1 MEFMNNRVLVLACTM
16 VALTACM
23 AELQQADA
31 QDDPRPPDRPKVER
45 DGGPKDFRFPFDGPP
60 PKEGLRKPMP
70 PFQPGQ
76 PGFDDPW
83 GGRPPHGG
91 EGAKPPRGGEM
102 PGPPDGP
109 HGGPRGPLS
118 PAMPGTP
125 GFDGPPPPL
134 EPPRGP
140 VFPTMPGLPQWLP
153 VVSGHD
159 PQEHQMNQE
168 EYELARKTTELT
180 MRYRHAPAEQREQ
193 VKKELTDSVNR
204 HFEVRQQRRELQLK
218 RLEEELQR
226 LRESIQA
233 RNEAREQI
241 VNRRIAELL
250 GDKDDLSF

>member
-23 AELQQADA
+23 TELQQADA
-31 QDDPRPPDRPKVER
+31 QDDPRPSDRPKVER
-45 DGGPKDFRFPFDGPP
+45 DGGPKEFRPPFDGPP

-109 HGGPRGPLS
+109 HGGPRGPLF
-118 PAMPGTP
+118 PAPGTP
-125 GFDGPPPPL
+125 GFAGPPP
-134 EPPRGP
+134 RSK
-140 VFPTMPGLPQWLP
+140 VRCFRRCR
-153 VVSGHD
+153 VYRSGCRSVRYD
-159 PQEHQMNQE
+159 PQEHQMNME

-193 VKKELTDSVNR
+193 VKKELTDLVNR

>member
-1 MEFMNNRVLVLACTM
+1 MNNRGLVLACTM
-16 VALTACM
+16 VALAACM
-23 AELQQADA
+23 TELRTADA
-31 QDDPRPPDRPKVER
+31 QDDPRPSDRPKIER
-45 DGGPKDFRFPFDGPP
+45 DGGPKEFLPPFDGPP

-83 GGRPPHGG
+83 GARPPRGD
-91 EGAKPPRGGEM
+91 EGAKPPRSGEM
-102 PGPPDGP
+102 PRPPDGP
-109 HGGPRGPLS
+109 HGGPRGS
-118 PAMPGTP
+118 MFPALPGAP
-125 GFDGPPPPL
+125 NGH
-134 EPPRGP
+134 
-140 VFPTMPGLPQWLP
+140 PGLP
-153 VVSGHD
+153 VYD
-159 PQEHQMNQE
+159 PHMDME

-193 VKKELTDSVNR
+193 MKKELTDLVNR